1 MIQRIQTVYLALVLI
16 LSFVGLISTIGEW
29 TVADTVVA
37 HFSNFTFGA
46 YGAYKELDS
55 TNGPWCLGV
64 LLIIVMFLSTMSIM
78 LFRKRMRQL
87 RLTIF
92 STILLVGYVAAYA
105 VFAYYYDLKIDF
117 YALTAYQTEAEDIA
131 RATALGTTFR
141 LKFAAIL
148 PVLSI
153 ILNCLAIQGIRK
165 DEALVRSLDRIR

>member
-16 LSFVGLISTIGEW
+16 FSFVGLISTIGEW

-46 YGAYKELDS
+46 EGQFKALDS
-55 TNGPWCLGV
+55 TSGPWCLGV
-64 LLIIVMFLSTMSIM
+64 LLILVMFLSMMSIM

-87 RLTIF
+87 RLTII
-92 STILLVGYVAAYA
+92 STIFLVGYVAAYA
-105 VFAYYYDLKIDF
+105 VFAYYYQLNLDQLVSNESGSIEPTFHLKLISVF
-117 YALTAYQTEAEDIA
+117 
-131 RATALGTTFR
+131 
-141 LKFAAIL
+141 

>member
-16 LSFVGLISTIGEW
+16 FSFMGLISTIGEW
-29 TVADTVVA
+29 TVADAVVA

-46 YGAYKELDS
+46 EGQFKALDS
-55 TNGPWCLGV
+55 TSGPWCLGI
-64 LLIIVMFLSTMSIM
+64 LLILVMFLSTMSIM

-87 RLTIF
+87 RLTII

-105 VFAYYYDLKIDF
+105 VFAYYYHLNLEQLVGEGNGSIVP
-117 YALTAYQTEAEDIA
+117 
-131 RATALGTTFR
+131 TFHF
-141 LKFAAIL
+141 KFISIF

>member
-16 LSFVGLISTIGEW
+16 FSFIGLISTIGEW

-37 HFSNFTFGA
+37 NFGNFTFSSFGA
-46 YGAYKELDS
+46 YESFSS
-55 TNGPWCLGV
+55 TSGPWCLGI
-64 LLIIVMFLSTMSIM
+64 LLIMVMFLSGLSIL

-87 RLTIF
+87 RLTII

-105 VFAYYYDLKIDF
+105 VFAYYYHLNLEQ
-117 YALTAYQTEAEDIA
+117 LTLDAAA
-131 RATALGTTFR
+131 RFTPTFHIK
-141 LKFAAIL
+141 LMAIF

>member
-1 MIQRIQTVYLALVLI
+1 MIQRLQTVYLALVLI
-16 LSFVGLISTIGEW
+16 FSFVGLISTIGEW
-29 TVADTVVA
+29 TVAETVVA

-46 YGAYKELDS
+46 EGAFKAMDS
-55 TNGPWCLGV
+55 TSGPWCLGI
-64 LLIIVMFLSTMSIM
+64 LLLLVMFLSALSIL

-87 RLTIF
+87 RLTII

-105 VFAYYYDLKIDF
+105 FFVYV
-117 YALTAYQTEAEDIA
+117 YQVKLESLCGDGTEN
-131 RATALGTTFR
+131 LLPTFH
-141 LKFAAIL
+141 LKFISVF

>member
-29 TVADTVVA
+29 TVANTVVA

-46 YGAYKELDS
+46 EGHFKALDS
-55 TNGPWCLGV
+55 TSGPWCLGV
-64 LLIIVMFLSTMSIM
+64 LLILVMFLSTMSIM

-87 RLTIF
+87 RLTII

-105 VFAYYYDLKIDF
+105 VFAYYYQLN
-117 YALTAYQTEAEDIA
+117 LEQLVSAE
-131 RATALGTTFR
+131 TGSVTPVFHLR
-141 LKFAAIL
+141 LISVF

-165 DEALVRSLDRIR
+165 DEALVRSLYRIL

>member
-16 LSFVGLISTIGEW
+16 FSFVGLISTMGEW

-46 YGAYKELDS
+46 GGQFKALDTTS
-55 TNGPWCLGV
+55 GPWCLGI
-64 LLIIVMFLSTMSIM
+64 LLILVMFLSGMSIM

-87 RLTIF
+87 RLTII

-105 VFAYYYDLKIDF
+105 VFVYYYQLNLELHAMK
-117 YALTAYQTEAEDIA
+117 AYETGIA
-131 RATALGTTFR
+131 GNVSPIFH
-141 LKFAAIL
+141 LKFISTF

>member
-29 TVADTVVA
+29 TVAESVVA

-46 YGAYKELDS
+46 EEPFKAKDVMG
-55 TNGPWCLGV
+55 GPWCLGV
-64 LLIIVMFLSTMSIM
+64 LLILVIFLSGLSIM

-105 VFAYYYDLKIDF
+105 FFAYI
-117 YALTAYQTEAEDIA
+117 YQEK
-131 RATALGTTFR
+131 LGLLLPEGASEFVPTFH
-141 LKFAAIL
+141 LKFVSVF

>member
-29 TVADTVVA
+29 TVADAVVA

-46 YGAYKELDS
+46 EGAFKALDS
-55 TNGPWCLGV
+55 TSGPWCLGV
-64 LLIIVMFLSTMSIM
+64 LLIMVMFLSLMSIM

-105 VFAYYYDLKIDF
+105 LFAYYYQLNLDL
-117 YALTAYQTEAEDIA
+117 YALKAYETGIEGCISPI
-131 RATALGTTFR
+131 FH
-141 LKFAAIL
+141 LKFISIF

-153 ILNCLAIQGIRK
+153 IFNCLAIQGIRK

>member
-1 MIQRIQTVYLALVLI
+1 MIQRIQTVYLMLVLI

-29 TVADTVVA
+29 TVADAVVA

-46 YGAYKELDS
+46 EGAYKQLDTTS
-55 TNGPWCLGV
+55 GPWCLGV
-64 LLIIVMFLSTMSIM
+64 LLILVMLLTTLSIL
-78 LFRKRMRQL
+78 LFRKRLRQL

-105 VFAYYYDLKIDF
+105 VFTYYYQLNLEQLVPESTVR
-117 YALTAYQTEAEDIA
+117 LTP
-131 RATALGTTFR
+131 TFHI
-141 LKFAAIL
+141 KFVAIF

-153 ILNCLAIQGIRK
+153 IFNCLAIQGIRK

>member
-16 LSFVGLISTIGEW
+16 FSFVGLISTVGEW
-29 TVADTVVA
+29 TAANEIVAS
-37 HFSNFTFGA
+37 FSNFTFGTEGQFKA
-46 YGAYKELDS
+46 MDS
-55 TNGPWCLGV
+55 YSGPWCLGI
-64 LLIIVMFLSTMSIM
+64 LLIMVMFLSTMSIM

-105 VFAYYYDLKIDF
+105 LFALYYDLNLGLW
-117 YALTAYQTEAEDIA
+117 ASTAYEKGIEGVMLPI
-131 RATALGTTFR
+131 FH
-141 LKFAAIL
+141 LKFVAVF

>member
-29 TVADTVVA
+29 TVAESVVA

-46 YGAYKELDS
+46 EGQFKELDS
-55 TNGPWCLGV
+55 ISGPWCLGV
-64 LLIIVMFLSTMSIM
+64 LLIMVMFLTIMSIM

-105 VFAYYYDLKIDF
+105 LFAYYYDLNIDLH
-117 YALTAYQTEAEDIA
+117 AMTAYEKGIEIA
-131 RATALGTTFR
+131 AQPTFH
-141 LKFAAIL
+141 LKFVAVF